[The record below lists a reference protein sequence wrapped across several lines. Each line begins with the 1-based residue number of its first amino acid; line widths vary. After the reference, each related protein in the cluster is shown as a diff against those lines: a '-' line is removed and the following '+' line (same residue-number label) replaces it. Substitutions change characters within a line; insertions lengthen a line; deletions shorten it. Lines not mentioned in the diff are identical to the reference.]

1 MAGRPAKTIL
11 LIENDTEEARLI
23 RAMFNDSI
31 ACFFEVTHVESMRDA
46 ERYLTRH
53 SVDIVLLD
61 MGMAEPS
68 GLDVVRR
75 VRAAAPRVSIVL
87 LASAKDEETAVL
99 ALQDGAQDYLI
110 KGQIEARELMRAL
123 LNSAERKMIEEVLFV
138 EKERAQVTLNSMG
151 DAVIC
156 TDTSG
161 NITFLNPVAE
171 RMTGWLLDEAVGR
184 VMAETFRMVDG
195 VTRKAIMDPMAKATS
210 QNRVGKL
217 PANCVLVRRDGN
229 EVFIEDSVAPI
240 RDREGRVT
248 GAVIVFRDVTATR
261 TLEEKLTHSAH
272 HDFLTGL
279 PNRMLLN
286 TRVAQAISHARRTR
300 GRAAV
305 LFLDLDGF
313 KEINDSLG
321 HLIGDKLLQ
330 SVAKRLSSCVRGPDT
345 VSRQGGDEFVVLL
358 RELQHPE
365 DAATTAKRLLDAVA
379 GVHLIDEHEI
389 HVTTSIGLSI
399 YPSDAKDAESLIR
412 KADTAMYHAKK
423 NGRHIYRF
431 FKPEMIIEPVERQS
445 VERDLRHAK
454 DLEIELQSNGSH
466 VHSQSRTV
474 LSGIRHTVLLNADTH
489 KRIRQK
495 STKSRGRGGMNG
507 SIKS

>member
-1 MAGRPAKTIL
+1 MAGRAVKTIL
-11 LIENDTEEARLI
+11 LIENDIEAARLI
-23 RAMFNDSI
+23 QGMLNDSI
-31 ACFFEVTHVESMRDA
+31 AGLFEVAHVESMDAA
-46 ERYLTRH
+46 ERYLAKR

-61 MGMAEPS
+61 MGITTPP
-68 GLDVVRR
+68 GLETLRR
-75 VRAAAPRVSIVL
+75 VRAVAPRVSIVL
-87 LASAKDEETAVL
+87 LSSAKDEEIAVF

-110 KGQIEARELMRAL
+110 KGQIEPRELMRAL

-138 EKERAQVTLNSMG
+138 EKERAQVTLNSIG

-161 NITFLNPVAE
+161 KVTFLNPVAE
-171 RMTGWLLDEAVGR
+171 RMTGWMLKDAVGR
-184 VMAETFRMVDG
+184 LMVDTFQI
-195 VTRKAIMDPMAKATS
+195 VNAVNRKAILDPMAKATS
-210 QNRVGKL
+210 KNQTGKIPL
-217 PANCVLVRRDGN
+217 NSVLIRRDGN

-240 RDREGRVT
+240 RDREGQVT

-279 PNRMLLN
+279 PNRMLLS
-286 TRVAQAISHARRTR
+286 TRVCQAISHARRTK

-330 SVAKRLSSCVRGPDT
+330 SVAKRLLSCVRGPDT

-358 RELQHPE
+358 RELQNPE
-365 DAATTAKRLLDAVA
+365 DAATTAARLLNAVA
-379 GVHLIDEHEI
+379 DVHLIDQHEI
-389 HVTTSIGLSI
+389 RVTTSIGLSI
-399 YPSDAKDAESLIR
+399 YPSDAKDAEGLIR

-423 NGRHIYRF
+423 NGRHIYQF
-431 FKPEMIIEPVERQS
+431 FKPEMTIDPSDLQS
-445 VERDLRHAK
+445 AERDLRHAK
-454 DLEIELQSNGSH
+454 DLEIELQSQGSP
-466 VHSQSRTV
+466 VHARSRAV
-474 LSGIRHTVLLNADTH
+474 LSGIRQTAILNAAKH
-489 KRIRQK
+489 KSIRPK
-495 STKSRGRGGMNG
+495 SVRDRGRGGMNG
-507 SIKS
+507 NVKS